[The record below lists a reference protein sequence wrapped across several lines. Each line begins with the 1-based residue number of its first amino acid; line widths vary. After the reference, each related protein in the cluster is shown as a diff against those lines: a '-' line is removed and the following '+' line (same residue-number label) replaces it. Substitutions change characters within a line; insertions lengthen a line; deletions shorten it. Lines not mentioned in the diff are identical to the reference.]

1 MHNEQEMYFVNEDG
15 EISCHYDIEQMIDL
29 LSELG
34 YQLVTPKEHHKIIK
48 DIKSV
53 DEIGEQDND

>member
-1 MHNEQEMYFVNEDG
+1 MNNEEEMYFINEDG

-34 YQLVTPKEHHKIIK
+34 YQLVTRQEHHEIIK
-48 DIKSV
+48 DIKSGT
-53 DEIGEQDND
+53 E